1 MLYPWC
7 DVFTKLKNLVDNER
21 EIGNILDFCTQQEFW
36 VTEIKKSLQNNKNE
50 NNFFNLQYLLPTP
63 FNPLTSKSLLVNV
76 VTHRLSKRSCQ
87 SSKASSEHSSK
98 HSSKNSS
105 KHSSKHSPK
114 YSSKNSNSSRELNVI
129 VSDPSN
135 FEVIA
140 NPHSVAVLNDAVKND
155 TILPQEI
162 LLYFTRTESFDPAN
176 YSNNTPTKSSLSS
189 SNLICQ
195 F

>member
-114 YSSKNSNSSRELNVI
+114 YSSKNSNSSRELNVK
-129 VSDPSN
+129 
-135 FEVIA
+135 
-140 NPHSVAVLNDAVKND
+140 VKNWR
-155 TILPQEI
+155 QS
-162 LLYFTRTESFDPAN
+162 R
-176 YSNNTPTKSSLSS
+176 
-189 SNLICQ
+189 C
-195 F
+195 